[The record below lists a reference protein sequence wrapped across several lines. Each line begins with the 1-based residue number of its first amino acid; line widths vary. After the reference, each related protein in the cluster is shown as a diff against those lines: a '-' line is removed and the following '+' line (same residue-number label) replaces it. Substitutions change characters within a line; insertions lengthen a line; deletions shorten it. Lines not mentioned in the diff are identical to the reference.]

1 MSVLTVGGLRYK
13 IYGNAEQEN
22 DRGLYYMGNTFKKC
36 LAAGAAALAAWAL
49 LIRPRTKYSPDLS
62 ALAAYDFANGGLH
75 DFYKGIAKNSL
86 PAVKAAMDGGYA
98 VKLDVRVSRDGV
110 PVILSEHDL
119 YGLCGVDG
127 EAENMALA
135 ELKKLKL
142 QETDET
148 VCTLEEML
156 AEIDCRVPVILELM
170 VYRDNYGTL
179 CRRVTDVLE
188 KYEGVYAIESVD
200 YRAVRWFK
208 KYEPDVLRG
217 QTLERASYAGKD
229 LLSALVC
236 FAGNMMFTNILSSP
250 DYISAGYSERKN
262 ISLKY
267 CKLLYHVPVVCRDI
281 KTAEQYE
288 AARSDDEIAVFE
300 NMEPGD

>member
-1 MSVLTVGGLRYK
+1 M
-13 IYGNAEQEN
+13 NE
-22 DRGLYYMGNTFKKC
+22 
-36 LAAGAAALAAWAL
+36 
-49 LIRPRTKYSPDLS
+49 
-62 ALAAYDFANGGLH
+62 
-75 DFYKGIAKNSL
+75 
-86 PAVKAAMDGGYA
+86 GYA

-110 PVILSEHDL
+110 PVILSQHEL
-119 YGLCGVDG
+119 YELCGVEGD
-127 EAENMALA
+127 AEDKPLA
-135 ELKKLKL
+135 ELKKLRL

-156 AEIDCRVPVILELM
+156 AEIDCKVPVILELM

-188 KYEGVYAIESVD
+188 NYDGVYAVESADFRV
-200 YRAVRWFK
+200 VRWFRN
-208 KYEPDVLRG
+208 YEPDVLRG
-217 QTLERASYAGKD
+217 QILGRASYAGKD

-236 FAGNMMFTNILSSP
+236 FARNMMFTNIFAYP
-250 DYISAGYSERKN
+250 DYISAGYSERNN

-281 KTAEQYE
+281 KTKEQYE
-288 AARSDDEIAVFE
+288 TSRSYDEIVVFE